1 MVRILTFLKIWWWIS
16 VLPSFFAHVCGIILT
31 LRNWF
36 WKMIGGSET
45 VEINAGW
52 IVWLFLKTKKNF
64 FFHYQVHCF
73 CIGVR
78 KGIMTIGT
86 RQGQCQ
92 LEPSFFAQ
100 RAKVIYFISKH
111 PLGCLLLQ
119 TTSQIDTGRNKNH
132 WENLK
137 SRLSR
142 VCLKR

>member
-1 MVRILTFLKIWWWIS
+1 MVRIMTFFKISWWIS

-31 LRNWF
+31 LQNWF

-52 IVWLFLKTKKNF
+52 IVWLFLKTKKKLF
-64 FFHYQVHCF
+64 FYYQVHCF
-73 CIGVR
+73 CREVG
-78 KGIMTIGT
+78 KDTLTIGT

-92 LEPSFFAQ
+92 VEPSFFAQ
-100 RAKVIYFISKH
+100 RAKVIYFISKRS
-111 PLGCLLLQ
+111 LGCLLLQ
-119 TTSQIDTGRNKNH
+119 TNSQINAGRNKNN
-132 WENLK
+132 WQNRK